1 MRIVVLGSGQGTN
14 CKALINAQKSGKLAS
29 AEIVGVCSDQQ
40 DSGILKIAK
49 DSEIH
54 QLYLGCY
61 NAANDADNQRW
72 IEALKEYKPDLLVLA
87 GFMRILSG
95 EFIKAF
101 NAQIINIHP
110 SLLPSFRG
118 KNGIKQ
124 AWDEG
129 VKITGCTV
137 HWVTP
142 DLDCGKIIAQAPV
155 RIMPSDTLESV
166 TAKVHAVEHMLLPSV
181 VSELSLT
188 SDE

>member
-1 MRIVVLGSGQGTN
+1 MRIVILGSGRGTN
-14 CKALINAQKSGKLAS
+14 CEALINAQKSGALAS
-29 AEIVGVCSDQQ
+29 VEIVGVLSDQK
-40 DSGILKIAK
+40 DSGILKIAQ
-49 DSEIH
+49 DLEIH
-54 QLYLGCY
+54 QIYLGPY
-61 NAANDADNQRW
+61 NAAIRSDDKRW
-72 IEALKEYKPDLLVLA
+72 IEAVKEYKPDLLVLA
-87 GFMRILSG
+87 GFMRILS
-95 EFIKAF
+95 EDFIKAF

-118 KNGIKQ
+118 RNAIKQ

-142 DLDCGKIIAQAPV
+142 DLDSGKIIAQAPV

-181 VSELSLT
+181 VAELSHKT
-188 SDE
+188 E

>member
-14 CKALINAQKSGKLAS
+14 CEALINAQKSGTLAS
-29 AEIVGVCSDQQ
+29 AKIVGVYSDQQ
-40 DSGILKIAK
+40 NSGILKIAQ

-54 QLYLGCY
+54 QICLGPY
-61 NAANDADNQRW
+61 NAANHTDNKRW
-72 IEALKEYKPDLLVLA
+72 IEGIKECKPDLLVLA
-87 GFMRILSG
+87 GFMKILSG
-95 EFIKAF
+95 EFIQAF
-101 NAQIINIHP
+101 NARIINIHP

-142 DLDCGKIIAQAPV
+142 DLDSGKIIAQAPV

-166 TAKVHAVEHMLLPSV
+166 TAKVHAVEHMLLPFV
-181 VSELSLT
+181 VAELSLL